1 MRKTIVGL
9 ESGVKF
15 LRTQNSEWPPSHSN
29 NAAIQLF
36 IGLITID
43 MKG

>member
-1 MRKTIVGL
+1 MRKTIVIM

-15 LRTQNSEWPPSHSN
+15 LRTQTREWVSSDHN
-29 NAAIQLF
+29 NTAIQLF